1 MRQNDFRSAA
11 PAWAALSPLVLWLA
25 AIAAYAYED
34 GMNLFQWMGRFSQVL
49 ERPFSIGWTPYTLKY
64 MLGSLLLYGCGI
76 ALYYSS
82 RENRR
87 PGEEY
92 GSAKWGN
99 PKELNRKY
107 MDHQH
112 KDANIILTQRVR
124 LGMDGYITQRNMN
137 VLVVGGSGSGKTR
150 FFCKPNIYSA
160 NCSYLITDP
169 KGELL
174 RAAGALLAAQGYEVR
189 VFNLIDPSQS
199 DGYNPFSY
207 IHSEKDVLTLIDNL
221 IKNTTPRNA
230 SSNDPFWEKAEIAL
244 DSALMLYLV
253 SEAPPEEQNFEMLIY
268 MMNFAEVREEDDQ
281 YRSPL
286 DMLFR
291 ALEEEQP
298 NHVAVKQYK
307 AFKQAAGKTAKSILV
322 SAAVR
327 LATFNIPQYA
337 RMTMVDEMDFGSL
350 GEKKKAIFCVIP
362 VDDSSM
368 NYLVG
373 MLYTQCFQALYRRAD
388 EKHNGRL
395 PVPVRV
401 IQDEWANVA
410 QPESYPKI
418 LATCRSYNIGL
429 NIIVQN
435 IQQIKALYEKEW
447 ESIIGNC
454 DTLLFL
460 GGGNEPTSL
469 EFIVKLLGKETIATR
484 TRGQTKGRSGSSSTN
499 FQQTGRDLMTIDE
512 VRKLDT
518 HKAILFIRGEDPVLD
533 KKYNIKRHPNIK
545 LTTDGKAKPY
555 IHKPQGAPDYALPD
569 LPYAFKSLDDY
580 DFIDMEEPKHESEQ
594 EEPLETVGAEYGE
607 AALLDGGWCCC
618 SLSLLRHARDGGG
631 RRSAGH
637 CKQSFRFYLQHHQ
650 GAGRHYSRLGYCAG
664 GYVDPVPRCQ
674 PENAGLPL
682 PVWWLN
688 DRLCKGNSDRH
699 RRNLMKRAGRYCLA
713 ADLPAPLWE
722 VIFIWITTGS

>member
-1 MRQNDFRSAA
+1 M
-11 PAWAALSPLVLWLA
+11 WAALSPLVLWLA

-49 ERPFSIGWTPYTLKY
+49 ERPFAIGWTPHTLKF
-64 MLGSLLLYGCGI
+64 MLGGLLLYGCGI

-92 GSAKWGN
+92 GSAKWGD

-107 MDHQH
+107 MDRQH

-137 VLVVGGSGSGKTR
+137 ILVVGGSGSGKTR
-150 FFCKPNIYSA
+150 FFCKPGVYSA

-174 RAAGALLAAQGYEVR
+174 RSAGGLLAAMGYEVR

-199 DGYNPFSY
+199 DGYNPFAY
-207 IHSEKDVLTLIDNL
+207 IRSEKDVLTLIDNL

-230 SSNDPFWEKAEIAL
+230 AGNDPFWEKGEIAL
-244 DSALMLYLV
+244 DSALMLYLI

-268 MMNFAEVREEDDQ
+268 MMNFAEVKEDDDQ

-307 AFKQAAGKTAKSILV
+307 IFKQAAGKTAKSIV
-322 SAAVR
+322 VTAAVR

-337 RMTMVDEMDFGSL
+337 DMTRTDEMDFGSL
-350 GEKKKAIFCVIP
+350 GEKKKAIFCLIP
-362 VDDSSM
+362 VNDSSM

-373 MLYTQCFQALYRRAD
+373 MLYTQCFQELYLRAD
-388 EKHNGRL
+388 TKYNGRL

-447 ESIIGNC
+447 EGIIGNC

-469 EFIVKLLGKETIATR
+469 EFIVKLLGRETIATR
-484 TRGQTKGRSGSSSTN
+484 TQGLTKGRNGSSTTN
-499 FQQTGRDLMTIDE
+499 FQQTGRDLMTLDE
-512 VRKLDT
+512 VRKLKT
-518 HKAILFIRGEDPVLD
+518 NQAILFIRGEDPVLD

-545 LTTDGKAKPY
+545 LTMDGKAKPY
-555 IHKPQGAPDYALPD
+555 VHKPQGAPDYALPD

-580 DFIDMEEPKHESEQ
+580 EFIDMEDTEHESEQ
-594 EEPLETVGAEYGE
+594 EEPLETDGAE
-607 AALLDGGWCCC
+607 
-618 SLSLLRHARDGGG
+618 
-631 RRSAGH
+631 
-637 CKQSFRFYLQHHQ
+637 
-650 GAGRHYSRLGYCAG
+650 
-664 GYVDPVPRCQ
+664 
-674 PENAGLPL
+674 
-682 PVWWLN
+682 
-688 DRLCKGNSDRH
+688 
-699 RRNLMKRAGRYCLA
+699 
-713 ADLPAPLWE
+713 
-722 VIFIWITTGS
+722 

>member
-1 MRQNDFRSAA
+1 M
-11 PAWAALSPLVLWLA
+11 WAALSPLILWAA

-49 ERPFSIGWTPYTLKY
+49 ERPFAIDWTAHTLKF

-92 GSAKWGN
+92 GSAKWGD

-107 MDHQH
+107 MDRQH

-124 LGMDGYITQRNMN
+124 LGMDGYITQRNTN
-137 VLVVGGSGSGKTR
+137 ILVVGGSGSGKTR
-150 FFCKPNIYSA
+150 FFCKPGIYSA
-160 NCSYLITDP
+160 NCSYLITDA

-174 RAAGALLAAQGYEVR
+174 RSAGGLLAAMGYEVR

-199 DGYNPFSY
+199 DGYNPFAY
-207 IHSEKDVLTLIDNL
+207 IRSEKDVLTLIDNL
-221 IKNTTPRNA
+221 IRNTTPRNA
-230 SSNDPFWEKAEIAL
+230 AGNDPFWEKGEIAL
-244 DSALMLYLV
+244 DSALMLYLI

-268 MMNFAEVREEDDQ
+268 MMNFAEVKEDDDQ

-307 AFKQAAGKTAKSILV
+307 IFKQAAGKTAKSIV
-322 SAAVR
+322 VTAAVR

-337 RMTMVDEMDFGSL
+337 DMTRTDEMDFGSL
-350 GEKKKAIFCVIP
+350 GEKKKAIFCLIP
-362 VDDSSM
+362 VNDSSM

-373 MLYTQCFQALYRRAD
+373 MLYTQCFQELYLRAD
-388 EKHNGRL
+388 TKYNGRL

-447 ESIIGNC
+447 EGIIGNC

-469 EFIVKLLGKETIATR
+469 EFIVKLLGRETIATR
-484 TRGQTKGRSGSSSTN
+484 TQGLTKGRNGSSTTN
-499 FQQTGRDLMTIDE
+499 FQQTGRDLMTLDE
-512 VRKLDT
+512 VRKLKT
-518 HKAILFIRGEDPVLD
+518 NQAILFIRGEDPVLD

-545 LTTDGKAKPY
+545 LTMDGKAKPY
-555 IHKPQGAPDYALPD
+555 VHKPQGAPDYALPD

-580 DFIDMEEPKHESEQ
+580 EFIDMEDTEHESEQ
-594 EEPLETVGAEYGE
+594 EEPLETDESE
-607 AALLDGGWCCC
+607 
-618 SLSLLRHARDGGG
+618 
-631 RRSAGH
+631 
-637 CKQSFRFYLQHHQ
+637 
-650 GAGRHYSRLGYCAG
+650 
-664 GYVDPVPRCQ
+664 
-674 PENAGLPL
+674 
-682 PVWWLN
+682 
-688 DRLCKGNSDRH
+688 
-699 RRNLMKRAGRYCLA
+699 
-713 ADLPAPLWE
+713 
-722 VIFIWITTGS
+722 